1 MCVELILMQ
10 LDWQGENMDK
20 MPKVSDKELNTLH
33 NASMRILKKIGIAFH
48 EPKAIE
54 IFKKHSVK
62 TDNNIVFLTESQIEN
77 ALASTP
83 QEFTINAP
91 NPQNNVRIGGE
102 YPVFAPVLG
111 TAFIVSRTGVQTK
124 ASMKDHDNLCKLVQ
138 TSEFIDMNG
147 SLMVTPW
154 DVIPETAHLHI
165 LLANMTLCDK
175 AFIGCSLTRRD
186 AIDAI
191 EMGSILWGG
200 KDRIRN
206 FPIAITLISAL
217 SPLQY
222 PAEVAGALIELS
234 RYGQPLIMTGS
245 PKAGTTGPVSLA
257 GTLAL
262 HNAQILAGIALAQL
276 VNPGTP
282 IAYGG
287 ISGPADLKTG
297 NILYGAPE
305 LSKATAA
312 IAQMAKYYNLPSR
325 SGGALTD
332 AHLPDIQAG
341 IESTLAL
348 LTAARSG
355 IHLISYTC
363 GMLGS
368 FLSLS
373 LEKFL
378 IDEELCGKVRNL
390 LKPITITDEEIDF
403 KTIEEAG
410 IGGEYLTAEK
420 TLERCRTEYFSPKL
434 MTSQIYDVWKDA
446 GMKRLEEKASEAV
459 EERLAAYKKP
469 SVGRDVERALE
480 RYVSE
485 VSHE

>member
-1 MCVELILMQ
+1 M
-10 LDWQGENMDK
+10 
-20 MPKVSDKELNTLH
+20 
-33 NASMRILKKIGIAFH
+33 
-48 EPKAIE
+48 
-54 IFKKHSVK
+54 
-62 TDNNIVFLTESQIEN
+62 
-77 ALASTP
+77 
-83 QEFTINAP
+83 
-91 NPQNNVRIGGE
+91 
-102 YPVFAPVLG
+102 
-111 TAFIVSRTGVQTK
+111 
-124 ASMKDHDNLCKLVQ
+124 
-138 TSEFIDMNG
+138 
-147 SLMVTPW
+147 
-154 DVIPETAHLHI
+154 
-165 LLANMTLCDK
+165 LLSNMTLCDK

-191 EMGSILWGG
+191 GMAGILWGG

-206 FPIAITLISAL
+206 FPITITLISAL

-222 PAEVAGALIELS
+222 PAEVTGSLIELS
-234 RYGQPLIMTGS
+234 RYGQPVIMTGG
-245 PKAGTTGPVSLA
+245 PKAGTTGPVTLS
-257 GTLAL
+257 GTIVL

-312 IAQMAKYYNLPSR
+312 IGQMAKFYNIPSR

-355 IHLISYTC
+355 IHLISYMC

-368 FLSLS
+368 FLSLN

-378 IDEELCGKVRNL
+378 IDEELCGKVKNL
-390 LKPITITDEEIDF
+390 LNPITVTDEEIDF
-403 KTIEEAG
+403 KTIEEVG
-410 IGGEYLTAEK
+410 VGGEYLTSEK

-434 MTSQIYDVWKDA
+434 MTSQNYDAWKDA
-446 GMKRLEEKASEAV
+446 GMKRLEEKASKAI
-459 EERLAAYKKP
+459 EERLSAYEKP
-469 SVGRDVERALE
+469 SIGLDVERALE

-485 VSHE
+485 MSRG